1 MGVCAVAAASCERSM
16 SPRVY
21 MLVVGTLIL
30 FGGAA
35 TYYWVQ
41 FEDGRRSRTQAP
53 HNIFQALDKSCKE
66 KYGEA
71 YSFRTNRC
79 CDGAASD
86 LCAPL

>member
-1 MGVCAVAAASCERSM
+1 MLH
-16 SPRVY
+16 RVY
-21 MLVVGTLIL
+21 ILVVAGLVL

-35 TYYWVQ
+35 TYYWV
-41 FEDGRRSRTQAP
+41 EDARRGRPQAS
-53 HNIFQALDKSCKE
+53 HNIFEALDKSCKD